1 MKKIFAV
8 AALLILTGS
17 TFAQTKWAAEDMGK
31 LIQAP
36 MDSVRMCLKG
46 AYHEVNQFKDD
57 VYYIYSRRDKKN
69 VPVIFRCG
77 EGRDSVTRVWSV
89 EFPSPVK
96 SKGYKTAS
104 LREAFWF
111 EHWKQEL
118 KKQYYGTE

>member
-1 MKKIFAV
+1 
-8 AALLILTGS
+8 
-17 TFAQTKWAAEDMGK
+17 MGK
-31 LIQAP
+31 LIQTP

-96 SKGYKTAS
+96 SKETVCQFQGKSIKEKTMIA
-104 LREAFWF
+104 LTVILVILAATRKKPFWRF
-111 EHWKQEL
+111 IFWML
-118 KKQYYGTE
+118 AVLSIIL

>member
-17 TFAQTKWAAEDMGK
+17 MFAQTKWAAEDMGK

-46 AYHEVNQFKDD
+46 AYHD

-111 EHWKQEL
+111 EYWKQEL
-118 KKQYYGTE
+118 KK

>member
-46 AYHEVNQFKDD
+46 AYHEVNQFKEKTMIALT
-57 VYYIYSRRDKKN
+57 VILVILAATRKK
-69 VPVIFRCG
+69 PFWRFIFWMLAVL
-77 EGRDSVTRVWSV
+77 SII
-89 EFPSPVK
+89 
-96 SKGYKTAS
+96 
-104 LREAFWF
+104 L
-111 EHWKQEL
+111 
-118 KKQYYGTE
+118 

>member
-1 MKKIFAV
+1 
-8 AALLILTGS
+8 
-17 TFAQTKWAAEDMGK
+17 MGK

-77 EGRDSVTRVWSV
+77 EGRDSVTRVMVCGISIPCK
-89 EFPSPVK
+89 EQR
-96 SKGYKTAS
+96 
-104 LREAFWF
+104 L
-111 EHWKQEL
+111 
-118 KKQYYGTE
+118 

>member
-17 TFAQTKWAAEDMGK
+17 MFAQT
-31 LIQAP
+31 
-36 MDSVRMCLKG
+36 KG

-111 EHWKQEL
+111 EYWKQAL
-118 KKQYYGTE
+118 KK

>member
-31 LIQAP
+31 CIQAP

-96 SKGYKTAS
+96 SKGYKTAN

-118 KKQYYGTE
+118 KK

>member
-57 VYYIYSRRDKKN
+57 V
-69 VPVIFRCG
+69 
-77 EGRDSVTRVWSV
+77 
-89 EFPSPVK
+89 
-96 SKGYKTAS
+96 
-104 LREAFWF
+104 
-111 EHWKQEL
+111 
-118 KKQYYGTE
+118 

>member
-17 TFAQTKWAAEDMGK
+17 TFA
-31 LIQAP
+31 
-36 MDSVRMCLKG
+36 
-46 AYHEVNQFKDD
+46 H
-57 VYYIYSRRDKKN
+57 SRRDKKN

-96 SKGYKTAS
+96 SKGYKTAN

-111 EHWKQEL
+111 EYWKQEL
-118 KKQYYGTE
+118 KK

>member
-57 VYYIYSRRDKKN
+57 VYYIYSRRDKKKCSCD
-69 VPVIFRCG
+69 FQMR
-77 EGRDSVTRVWSV
+77 RRT
-89 EFPSPVK
+89 
-96 SKGYKTAS
+96 
-104 LREAFWF
+104 
-111 EHWKQEL
+111 
-118 KKQYYGTE
+118 

>member
-17 TFAQTKWAAEDMGK
+17 MFAQTKWAAEDMGK

-69 VPVIFRCG
+69 VPVIFNA
-77 EGRDSVTRVWSV
+77 EKDVI
-89 EFPSPVK
+89 PLPV
-96 SKGYKTAS
+96 
-104 LREAFWF
+104 
-111 EHWKQEL
+111 
-118 KKQYYGTE
+118 YGLWNFHPL

>member
-17 TFAQTKWAAEDMGK
+17 TFAQTKW
-31 LIQAP
+31 
-36 MDSVRMCLKG
+36 
-46 AYHEVNQFKDD
+46 DD

-111 EHWKQEL
+111 EYWKQEL
-118 KKQYYGTE
+118 KK

>member
-17 TFAQTKWAAEDMGK
+17 MFAQTKWAAEDMGK

-36 MDSVRMCLKG
+36 MDSVRKG

-96 SKGYKTAS
+96 SKGSKTAS

-111 EHWKQEL
+111 EYWKQEL
-118 KKQYYGTE
+118 KK